1 MAASELTIAIQR
13 HQGLPA
19 RYALRFV
26 ANVGRGMLRISRTG
40 LDVASPAAAT
50 GFEDDL
56 ELDAIRRGHLLWTA
70 GDARSR
76 VQVSFDR
83 IDATELAGLDAGFW
97 HPLTLVGAPGGWAAM
112 LPRGRVSHP
121 EPRSLDESD
130 DVAPAELSA
139 DFRATLER
147 AGDDL
152 DRATGHFG
160 RVCQDLAELLE
171 DAEAPIPTAA
181 WSLVQA
187 VDRVRVDALERR
199 QQLRQLLA
207 QLPEG

>member
-13 HQGLPA
+13 HQGVPA
-19 RYALRFV
+19 RYALQFV
-26 ANVGRGMLRISRTG
+26 ASVGRGMLRISRTG

-56 ELDAIRRGHLLWTA
+56 ELDAIREGHLLWTA
-70 GDARSR
+70 GDARTR
-76 VQVSFDR
+76 VKVSFDR
-83 IDATELAGLDAGFW
+83 LDATELASLDSGIW
-97 HPLTLVGAPGGWAAM
+97 QPLALVGAPGGWTAT
-112 LPRGRVSHP
+112 LPRARVSP
-121 EPRSLDESD
+121 PDASSLDD
-130 DVAPAELSA
+130 GAGGDPLELSA